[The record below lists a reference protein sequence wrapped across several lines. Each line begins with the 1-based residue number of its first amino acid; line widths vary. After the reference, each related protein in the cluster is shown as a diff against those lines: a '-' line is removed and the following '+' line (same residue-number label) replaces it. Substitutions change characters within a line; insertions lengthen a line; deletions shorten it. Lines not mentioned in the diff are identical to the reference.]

1 MHRLNAGEEFY
12 ISKFDIIDTAVPFVF
27 VYYSV
32 YFCPWYLVKQS
43 HNRCFSSN
51 VPNSPVI
58 RYTWY

>member
-32 YFCPWYLVKQS
+32 YFCP
-43 HNRCFSSN
+43 
-51 VPNSPVI
+51 
-58 RYTWY
+58 